1 MRESC
6 LNCVRKHL
14 STARVFSILL
24 KRKDYTLDIL
34 RELGQAKILL
44 EEFRTGEYDM
54 HFWYALGHM
63 SVAEDIALR
72 LNKTDLFS
80 FIREER
86 SKSMGEKEEDE
97 YYIPDI
103 TACIEGVIS
112 ERISKIIK
120 INKKEL
126 LSCVQGHICE
136 SMEESMKDFP
146 DLYKNI
152 NDFYKLA
159 IKNKIPWEDIE
170 YDVLIDMATD
180 AAEEMNN
187 EES

>member
-44 EEFRTGEYDM
+44 EEFSTGDYDM

-63 SVAEDIALR
+63 SVAEEIALR
-72 LNKTDLFS
+72 MDKIDLFS

-86 SKSMGEKEEDE
+86 SKSMGEKEEEE

-103 TACIEGVIS
+103 IACIEAVV
-112 ERISKIIK
+112 EEKISKIIK
-120 INKKEL
+120 INRKEL
-126 LSCVQGHICE
+126 VACIQGHICE
-136 SMEESMKDFP
+136 AMEESMKDFSG
-146 DLYKNI
+146 LYEDI
-152 NDFYKLA
+152 NDSYQSVMK
-159 IKNKIPWEDIE
+159 KKSWDDIE
-170 YDVLIDMATD
+170 FDNLIDIATD
-180 AAEEMNN
+180 NAEATKYEK
-187 EES
+187 S